1 MRQKLCRS
9 ESAREQ
15 RIELYVQATIIST
28 ISNHRYSRNGGYRG
42 DTEHESSPTTPTMSS
57 HQIDSRG
64 GRSSSTTYTTV
75 TTATTTTTNNNN
87 TRSNNRACSE
97 VEAGGLRARPTPL
110 PSLPRDFFSPVV
122 SIHPVWEHRTTV
134 TYSCSVIAVSVRVHA
149 SGPRH
154 KYCQC
159 NTQWTNN
166 KTTPRAADRLSGS
179 STCTQSQQPKLV
191 DQSETRQVSD
201 LGPPPLDWVDR

>member
-64 GRSSSTTYTTV
+64 GRSSSTTYTAV
-75 TTATTTTTNNNN
+75 TITTTTNNNN
-87 TRSNNRACSE
+87 TRSNNTVKWRLGDYEPGQALFRHYREISSAPSSQSILSGSIAPSSHTAAASLRRAS
-97 VEAGGLRARPTPL
+97 A
-110 PSLPRDFFSPVV
+110 
-122 SIHPVWEHRTTV
+122 
-134 TYSCSVIAVSVRVHA
+134 RVHA
-149 SGPRH
+149 SSPRH
-154 KYCQC
+154 EYCQC
-159 NTQWTNN
+159 YTQ
-166 KTTPRAADRLSGS
+166 
-179 STCTQSQQPKLV
+179 
-191 DQSETRQVSD
+191 
-201 LGPPPLDWVDR
+201 